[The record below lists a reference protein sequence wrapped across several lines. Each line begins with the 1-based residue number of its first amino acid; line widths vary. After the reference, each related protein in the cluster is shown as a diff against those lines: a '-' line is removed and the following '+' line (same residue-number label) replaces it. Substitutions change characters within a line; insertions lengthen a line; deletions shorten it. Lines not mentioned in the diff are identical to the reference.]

1 MAQILLVEGSA
12 SLRHAYAATL
22 RSEGHRVTAVAD
34 GAGALAAMSDARYQ
48 VAFIDMT
55 QTNSSDDRSTLCAQ
69 CRALHPDCRIV
80 LIADG
85 PSFQA
90 AAAEVRRGAYE
101 ILVKPF
107 SEFRLHNCAV
117 ALHDPPPEEDENRN
131 APLGGFQG
139 RSVRMGQMFATIRA
153 YGRSGAPVLIR
164 GAPGTEKGRCAR
176 AVHLASGR
184 AEKPF
189 IELDCRTRPVEQLE
203 AELMGHLRGAFV
215 GALSDR
221 AGAAQLAHEGTLFL
235 DEVGALPRGLQPML
249 LDIIRSATVQP
260 VGSTVPHRI
269 NIRLV
274 CTTTRDL
281 DQAVAD
287 GEFDNR
293 LRDRL
298 CVLPLDMPNL
308 ADLGDDVLEIATARL
323 RTLAR
328 EKGRRFVEFAP
339 DLAPRLQTLPWPGN
353 LAELTETLRHVVT
366 SHDGTQVELEMLPLE
381 LIQQLDIGPMPARG
395 TAARPRPETFSAG
408 VPRSEAQTATGAL
421 ATAEDT
427 PRTPAEDVALS
438 TLIGRPLAEIEQLV
452 IEATIAREG
461 GSIPRAARV
470 LQLSPS
476 TIYRKRESWRK

>member
-22 RSEGHRVTAVAD
+22 RSEGHRVTAVSD
-34 GAGALAAMSDARYQ
+34 GQSALVALSDARYH
-48 VAFIDMT
+48 VAFVDMT
-55 QTNSSDDRSTLCAQ
+55 QPGGAEEGAALCAQ

-80 LIADG
+80 LISDV
-85 PSFQA
+85 PSFEA
-90 AAAEVRRGAYE
+90 AVTEMRRGAYE

-107 SEFRLHNCAV
+107 SEFRLHNCATV
-117 ALHDPPPEEDENRN
+117 LHDPLPEDDETQT
-131 APLGGFQG
+131 APLGGFHG
-139 RSVRMGQMFATIRA
+139 RSSRMGEMFATIRA

-176 AVHLASGR
+176 AVHLASSR

-189 IELDCRTRPVEQLE
+189 IELDCRTRPVDQLE

-235 DEVGALPRGLQPML
+235 DEVAALPRGLQPLL
-249 LDIIRSATVQP
+249 LDIIRTATVQP
-260 VGSTVPHRI
+260 VGATVAHRI

-287 GEFDNR
+287 GEFDDR

-298 CVLPLDMPNL
+298 GVLPLDMPRL

-323 RTLAR
+323 RVLAR
-328 EKGRRFVEFAP
+328 EKGRRFTEFAP
-339 DLAPRLQTLPWPGN
+339 ELAQQLPKLPWPGN
-353 LAELTETLRHVVT
+353 LAELTDTLRHVVT
-366 SHDGTQVELEMLPLE
+366 THDGARVEMEMLPLE
-381 LIQQLDIGPMPARG
+381 LIQQLD
-395 TAARPRPETFSAG
+395 SASLN
-408 VPRSEAQTATGAL
+408 PGA
-421 ATAEDT
+421 
-427 PRTPAEDVALS
+427 PAEIAAQVIDASSPSASPDHAL
-438 TLIGRPLAEIEQLV
+438 TNLIGRPLAEIEQMV

-470 LQLSPS
+470 LQVSPS
-476 TIYRKRESWRK
+476 TIYRKRDSWRS